1 MRTGFPM
8 AALSCML
15 LASCGR
21 SGPAPKPPAPFP
33 QAVGA
38 QAKPAA
44 SAGVPAQAAVASPAA
59 PATPAGV
66 STESSDPAWMQCG
79 SIEFPKPAA
88 WRWVKPSAQFRT
100 LQYAVPGEAELIVS
114 VFPAGDGGALEANI
128 ERWANQF
135 GGASSVKARSDRAV
149 GEIRVTRVDFA
160 GDFKGMGMAQART
173 GMLQLGA
180 IVQAPTQSVFIR
192 LLGPASVVESVRA
205 EFDAL
210 AAGVRPQS
218 AK

>member
-1 MRTGFPM
+1 M
-8 AALSCML
+8 
-15 LASCGR
+15 
-21 SGPAPKPPAPFP
+21 
-33 QAVGA
+33 
-38 QAKPAA
+38 
-44 SAGVPAQAAVASPAA
+44 ASPAP
-59 PATPAGV
+59 PATPSGV

-88 WRWVKPSAQFRT
+88 WKWIKPSAQFRT
-100 LQYAVPGEAELIVS
+100 LQYAVPGDAELIVS

-135 GGASSVKARSDRAV
+135 GGASSVKARTDRAV

-192 LLGPASVVESVRA
+192 LLGPASAVESVRA